1 MNKKDKIELSEG
13 KDRFV
18 RDRLSGMWMNG
29 MADSSVLAF

>member
-1 MNKKDKIELSEG
+1 MELSEG

-18 RDRLSGMWMNG
+18 KDRLNGVWMNG